1 MNFIT
6 RSSLLTIAFALLASQ
21 PLFAQETQ
29 EPQEITET
37 TVVAIPVAT
46 DKGPEDA
53 LNRGTPR
60 GSAKG
65 FLETA
70 ASFDFEKAAQ
80 YLDLRNLPSGLRE
93 ADGPELARQLNHV
106 LSRSVWLDDYNV
118 SDSPEGAKGDD
129 LPTYRDELVTI
140 KTLDGRE
147 YPIWMQRVP
156 RGDGEQIWKI
166 SNRSVALIPELYDE
180 FSYPESVEKIR
191 KWFPEDSSFLGLET
205 FKWAIMAVIALISWP
220 VLWVVGWALSRIFS
234 SPERETYPLVK
245 KALTGPL
252 VFIGILIITGIVVEE
267 LGAGAYAQMVMDA
280 KTLSTIAIVWALWS
294 FISLFRAKKQ
304 IKLLAEDRPGAA
316 KLLQPMSTL
325 AKILV
330 FMFGL
335 LFWLNNVG
343 VNITT
348 VLAGLG
354 VGGLAVALAL
364 QKPIED
370 MMGALSIFSQAPFR
384 VGDLVKYRQI
394 LGVIEDIGLRTT
406 RIRTLTN
413 TVVSCPN
420 AQIAYEEVENI
431 TYRERIRYWP
441 TLRMRYDTSPEQLE
455 RIRDGIINVLTK
467 HEKVLENPV
476 RARFTDFDRDAVLI
490 KIHSFINTTEFTEFL
505 RVAEELNLEIMK
517 VVDHEGARF
526 ALPGASI
533 QIEGGLSSIQP

>member
-1 MNFIT
+1 MLNRCTVILLT
-6 RSSLLTIAFALLASQ
+6 MCLMSANTSSLQAQDNTE
-21 PLFAQETQ
+21 AQET
-29 EPQEITET
+29 
-37 TVVAIPVAT
+37 VAVAIPVAV

-60 GSAKG
+60 SSAVG
-65 FLETA
+65 FLESSA
-70 ASFDFEKAAQ
+70 KFDFEKASQ
-80 YLDLRNLPSGLRE
+80 YLDLRNLPDEVNEVG
-93 ADGPELARQLNHV
+93 GQELARQLNHV

-129 LPTYRDELVTI
+129 LPSYRDELVTI

-180 FSYPESVEKIR
+180 FSYPEPVEKIR
-191 KWFPEDSSFLGLET
+191 KWFPEDSSFLGLEA
-205 FKWAIMAVIALISWP
+205 FKWVIMLVIALVSWP

-234 SPERETYPLVK
+234 SPERDTYPLVK
-245 KALTGPL
+245 RMLTGPM
-252 VFIGILIITGIVVEE
+252 VFIGILIIVGIVVET

-294 FISLFRAKKQ
+294 LISLFVSKKQ
-304 IKLLAEDRPGAA
+304 KKLIAEDRPGAA

-330 FMFGL
+330 FLFGL

-394 LGVIEDIGLRTT
+394 LGIVEDIGLRTT
-406 RIRTLTN
+406 RLRTLTN

-455 RIRDGIINVLTK
+455 RIRDGILEVLNG
-467 HEKVLENPV
+467 HEKILEEPV
-476 RARFTDFDRDAVLI
+476 RARLTDFDRDAVLI
-490 KIHSFINTTEFTEFL
+490 KVHSFVDTTEFTEFL

-517 VVDHEGARF
+517 VVAREGARF
-526 ALPGASI
+526 ALPGASV
-533 QIEGGLSSIQP
+533 QIEGGVPASQN

>member
-1 MNFIT
+1 MSFISKALAILILFSVLCG
-6 RSSLLTIAFALLASQ
+6 SS
-21 PLFAQETQ
+21 LFAQE
-29 EPQEITET
+29 ENEKTET
-37 TVVAIPVAT
+37 VSVAIPVEA

-60 GSAKG
+60 GSAVG
-65 FLETA
+65 FLEA
-70 ASFDFEKAAQ
+70 AAQFDFEKASQ
-80 YLDLRNLPSGLRE
+80 YLDMRNLPEDVAELG
-93 ADGPELARQLNHV
+93 GHELARQLNHV
-106 LSRSVWLDDYNV
+106 LSRTVWLDDYNV
-118 SDSPEGAKGDD
+118 SDSPEGARGDD

-140 KTLDGRE
+140 KTMDGRE
-147 YPIWMQRVP
+147 FPIWMQRIP

-166 SNRSVALIPELYDE
+166 SNRSIALVPDLYDE
-180 FSYPESVEKIR
+180 FSYPESVETIR
-191 KWFPEDSSFLGLET
+191 KFFPEDSSFLGLET
-205 FKWAIMAVIALISWP
+205 FKWVIMIVIALISWP

-234 SPERETYPLVK
+234 SPKQPTYPLVK
-245 KALTGPL
+245 KALTGPM
-252 VFIGILIITGIVVEE
+252 VFIGLLIITGFVVET

-280 KTLSTIAIVWALWS
+280 KTLSIIGVIWAFWS

-304 IKLLAEDRPGAA
+304 IKLIANNRPGAA

-325 AKILV
+325 AKIFVVL
-330 FMFGL
+330 FGL

-384 VGDLVKYRQI
+384 VGDLVKYRQV
-394 LGVIEDIGLRTT
+394 LGIIEEIGLRTT

-413 TVVSCPN
+413 TIVSCPN

-455 RIRDGIINVLTK
+455 RIRDGIIDVLNG
-467 HEKVLENPV
+467 HEMVLEDPV
-476 RARFTDFDRDAVLI
+476 RVRFTDFDRDAVLI
-490 KIHSFINTTEFTEFL
+490 KVHSFVNTTEFTRFL
-505 RVAEELNLEIMK
+505 EIAEELNLQIMK
-517 VVDHEGARF
+517 VVAREDARF

-533 QIEGGLSSIQP
+533 QIEGGVPSIQA